1 MLEQRIDEAIEHTDL
16 KHNSILE
23 DLKALSES
31 VSFLKK
37 EIVRLDK
44 VSSEGSGSPS
54 QDVYNL
60 VLELAERMQQAEE
73 KIENIDGSGSS

>member
-23 DLKALSES
+23 GLKALSES

-60 VLELAERMQQAEE
+60 VLELAERMQQAED

>member
-31 VSFLKK
+31 VSFFKLS
-37 EIVRLDK
+37 DNNFW
-44 VSSEGSGSPS
+44 PS
-54 QDVYNL
+54 VYYF
-60 VLELAERMQQAEE
+60 
-73 KIENIDGSGSS
+73 S